1 MALQYQ
7 GGSDMRVLV
16 LGTGAVGTVVAREM
30 ARSEHFHQVVLADK
44 DVHRAQALAAK
55 LGDRRF
61 QAIKID
67 ASSRSEVATAARGM
81 DLVVNLVIPRLNLV
95 IMEAALDAGAHYLDT
110 ASDGPIPL
118 PGRVDVYQQMALNDR
133 FRSRGRCA
141 LLCMGAD
148 PGASNIFA
156 RWAADRL
163 DTVESILVRD
173 ADVSTVA
180 GVPFATYFSPDTV
193 IEECLQPPL
202 CFIDG
207 QFVQGEALA
216 TGVETHVFPEPIG
229 PVTVYAVSHEEAGTI
244 PLHIKKGLRHC
255 DFKYALPDELVNVL
269 KVLRLLGLDRTDP
282 VDVDGARVS
291 PRGLVTA
298 LLPPPAD
305 LGGKVKGW
313 SLVGTLARGVKDGDP
328 MEYFVYTLNAHEES
342 YAKVGATATAH
353 QVAVPLVVAAEL
365 LAEGV
370 IDATG
375 VVLPECLDPELFM
388 ARLPGRG
395 LPIYLEERRSKRLK
409 V

>member
-1 MALQYQ
+1 
-7 GGSDMRVLV
+7 MRVLV

-30 ARSEHFHQVVLADK
+30 ARSKHFHQVVLADR
-44 DVHRAQALAAK
+44 DVSRARSLAAE

-61 QAIKID
+61 QALKID
-67 ASSRSEVATAARGM
+67 AGSRSEVAAAARGV
-81 DLVVNLVIPRLNLV
+81 DLIVNLVIPRLNLTV
-95 IMEAALDAGAHYLDT
+95 MEAALDAGAHYLDT
-110 ASDGPIPL
+110 ASDGPVPL

-163 DTVESILVRD
+163 DTVESIRVRD
-173 ADVSTVA
+173 ADVSTVE
-180 GVPFATYFSPDTV
+180 GVPFAMYFSPDTV

-202 CFIDG
+202 RFVDG
-207 QFVQGEALA
+207 RFVQGEPLT
-216 TGVETHVFPEPIG
+216 TGVETHIFPEPIG
-229 PVTVYAVSHEEAGTI
+229 AVTVYAVSHEEAGTI
-244 PLHIKKGLRHC
+244 PLHIKQGLRHC

-269 KVLRLLGLDRTDP
+269 KVLRLLGLDRADP
-282 VDVDGARVS
+282 VDVGGNSVS

-313 SLVGTLARGVKDGDP
+313 SLIGTLVKGMKDG
-328 MEYFVYTLNAHEES
+328 ESVEHFVYTLNSHEES
-342 YAKVGATATAH
+342 YAAVGATATAH

-365 LAEGV
+365 LAEGM
-370 IDATG
+370 IEATG
-375 VVLPECLDPELFM
+375 VVLPECLDPEPFM
-388 ARLPGRG
+388 TRLPGRG
-395 LPIYLEERRSKRLK
+395 FPIYLEERRSRRLMG
-409 V
+409 